1 MDTRLML
8 LRWGQV
14 LEITGLSKSTIK
26 RRIKKGSFPLPLDLG
41 GNCRAWK
48 RKDIE
53 IWINKLETVNL
64 AEV

>member
-41 GNCRAWK
+41 GNRRAWK

-64 AEV
+64 GEV